1 MRSGKTKVLPL
12 DLVVYRNPEIKERFS
27 EIPLTALFEP

>member
-12 DLVVYRNPEIKERFS
+12 DLVVYRNPEIEERIYKS
-27 EIPLTALFEP
+27 IDRLFKA